1 MNNASASTLSGELTP
16 ARPRRSARSW
26 ALRALALGLLIG
38 SCGYFAYHLWHRI
51 GQLPPIDWGWSAA
64 GVITL
69 SALGCLTT
77 VPIVA
82 LMWRWLLR
90 DQGVDLPY
98 RQALQIIAVS
108 QMGKYLPGNVGHF
121 AGRVLLG
128 SQAGVPAGKTIA
140 TMAMETFWVLG
151 ISALFAVMALL
162 FYVNDFH
169 EGLIDTSNPGYLAA
183 AAAVLLLSPFVGV
196 RVFNRLLPGLSRKL
210 GRGELLAEPRFFTAL
225 GVAGLITVSFLI
237 LGSVAELLATHL
249 FGHPEIDWLEMVLL
263 YTVAWTAGFLVPG
276 SPGGLGVREAVMLK
290 LMGPAFGME
299 TALGVALVMRLASM
313 GADALAFAVGLFFK
327 PPLPDLELDADH
339 APSAKP
345 SA

>member
-16 ARPRRSARSW
+16 ARPRRSARYW
-26 ALRALALGLLIG
+26 LLRALALGLLIG

-51 GQLPPIDWGWSAA
+51 HQLPPIQWGGSAA
-64 GVITL
+64 LVIGL
-69 SALGCLTT
+69 AVLGCLTS
-77 VPIVA
+77 VPLIA

-90 DQGVDLPY
+90 DQGIELPY

-151 ISALFAVMALL
+151 ISALFAVLALM
-162 FYVNDFH
+162 FYVNDLH

-183 AAAVLLLSPFVGV
+183 AAAVMLLAPFVGV
-196 RVFNRLLPGLSRKL
+196 RLVNRLLPGLSRKL
-210 GRGELLAEPRFFTAL
+210 GRGELLAEPRLFTAM
-225 GVAGLITVSFLI
+225 GVAGLIAFSFLV

-249 FGHPEIDWLEMVLL
+249 FQHPEIDWLEMVLL
-263 YTVAWTAGFLVPG
+263 YSVAWTAGFLVPG

-313 GADALAFAVGLFFK
+313 GADALAFGVGLLFR
-327 PPLPDLELDADH
+327 PPLTTTGPDS
-339 APSAKP
+339 AP
-345 SA
+345 

>member
-1 MNNASASTLSGELTP
+1 MNNASASPLSGETTP
-16 ARPRRSARSW
+16 ARPRRSARFW
-26 ALRALALGLLIG
+26 AFRALALGLLIA
-38 SCGYFAYHLWHRI
+38 SCGYFAYHLWNRI
-51 GQLPPIDWGWSAA
+51 DQLPPIQWGWSATL
-64 GVITL
+64 VIAL
-69 SALGCLTT
+69 AALGCLTT
-77 VPIVA
+77 VPLIA

-90 DQGVDLPY
+90 DQGVELPY
-98 RQALQIIAVS
+98 AQALQIIAVS

-169 EGLIDTSNPGYLAA
+169 EGLIDTSQPGYLAGA
-183 AAAVLLLSPFVGV
+183 AAIMLLAPFVGV
-196 RVFNRLLPGLSRKL
+196 RVVNRLLPGLSRKL
-210 GRGELLAEPRFFTAL
+210 GRGELLAVPRFFTAM

-237 LGSVAELLATHL
+237 LGSVAELLASHL

-290 LMGPAFGME
+290 LMGPAFGMD
-299 TALGVALVMRLASM
+299 TALGLAIVMRLASM
-313 GADALAFAVGLFFK
+313 GADALAFGVGLWFRPALVL
-327 PPLPDLELDADH
+327 PPPGQND
-339 APSAKP
+339 
-345 SA
+345 